1 MTNPAPRWTRKDD
14 PKVLTV
20 PVLGR
25 IEGCTHP
32 ESAELLPD
40 GEHFVFG
47 NCAMTV
53 GIPAYRG
60 GKGLV
65 YLEGEAFVSLGRI
78 GPDRKVSLVTRALV
92 TGLTATLGCDILR
105 KGTGLFPQGTVL
117 MAAGGNPLIRRG
129 DDALASEAERR
140 RPHVLAF
147 DPGTGDVLG
156 RIPLWEGSAIGETYN
171 GLDQPNGLA
180 VNAAGDLFVG
190 DIPNGNPLSVLPPPT
205 PSAVYRI
212 PHGALDALARGEAGA
227 AEGVRRVPAPGF
239 VNGLTVSALD
249 SECWMVSCSSH
260 DPDEGG
266 LYRLTET
273 EFAAGALPEASVKGI
288 GVIDGVGFTR
298 RGSVVL
304 TNPRN
309 ATVHIFLPDGDH
321 RLIEGEGVA
330 LGRNPADV
338 NICYPACLN
347 GEPALLVPDVCVGPD
362 DERSAVTVLDL
373 TGL

>member
-1 MTNPAPRWTRKDD
+1 MTSPAPRWIRKDD
-14 PKVLTV
+14 PETLTL

-53 GIPAYRG
+53 GVPAYRE

-65 YLEGEAFVSLGRI
+65 YLEGEAFISVGRI
-78 GPDRKVSLVTRALV
+78 GADKSVELVTRELIV
-92 TGLTATLGCDILR
+92 GLTGTLGCDVLR
-105 KGTGLFPQGTVL
+105 EGTSRFPAGTVF
-117 MAAGGNPLIRRG
+117 MAAGGNPIIRRG
-129 DDALASEAERR
+129 DAVLAAEAERR
-140 RPHVLAF
+140 RPQAIAF
-147 DPGTGDVLG
+147 DPGRGEVLG
-156 RIPLWEGSAIGETYN
+156 HIPLWDGSAIGRKYN

-180 VNAAGDLFVG
+180 INAAGDLFVG
-190 DIPNGNPLSVLPPPT
+190 DIPNGNPVSVLPPPT
-205 PSAVYRI
+205 PSSVYRI
-212 PHGALDALARGEAGA
+212 PHDALDALADGA
-227 AEGVRRVPAPGF
+227 DAAAGVRRVLAPGF
-239 VNGLTVSALD
+239 VNGLTVSPLD
-249 SECWMVSCSSH
+249 GECWMVSCSSH
-260 DPDEGG
+260 DPDGG
-266 LYRLTET
+266 AVYRLTEA
-273 EFAAGALPEASVKGI
+273 EFEAGVLPEASVTGI
-288 GVIDGVGFTR
+288 GVIDGIGFTR

-321 RLIEGEGVA
+321 RLLEGEGIV

-347 GEPALLVPDVCVGPD
+347 GEPALLVPDVCVGRD
-362 DERSAVTVLDL
+362 DERSTVSVLDL
-373 TGL
+373 SGL